1 MVLFDSISHNRGS
14 TNNITYPSESGDL
27 QMESPLHLSNG
38 KNKFNLL
45 KMNFIITFIQWKI
58 KNYKEFFLNFSLKVR
73 IINKLLNPIL
83 RTEKWVNLISYVAT
97 PTNNSP
103 SFPITT
109 TRKLTNC
116 IIKTLKTFNGR
127 KVPCALSQAI
137 QFGWFSQL

>member
-1 MVLFDSISHNRGS
+1 MLFDSISHNGGS
-14 TNNITYPSESGDL
+14 TNNITYHSKSGDL
-27 QMESPLHLSNG
+27 QMESPLHLLNG

-45 KMNFIITFIQWKI
+45 KINFIITFVQRKI
-58 KNYKEFFLNFSLKVR
+58 KNYKELFLNFPLKVR

-103 SFPITT
+103 SFSPITT
-109 TRKLTNC
+109 TWKLANC
-116 IIKTLKTFNGR
+116 ILKTLKTIIAR

-137 QFGWFSQL
+137 EIG